1 MITIVTDTL
10 SCIPV
15 PEARQ
20 LGIPYIPQIIII
32 GEDSYRDDTEIDS
45 KTFLSKL
52 KSSPVLPKTAAPP
65 PEMYRPIFEEYAT
78 SGNTVIVLCP
88 SSLVSGTFRG
98 ASVAAQD
105 FPEADIRVV
114 DTLIIATGLGS
125 VARKAVQWVA
135 EGMDSDLVVNKVQEM
150 ARRWRVYF
158 LVDTLEYL
166 HKGGR
171 IGAAQALLGGI
182 LQVKPIL
189 TLIDGH
195 IDSIEKQR
203 TKRKALERLHELI
216 YRDCP
221 KGPESF
227 LTILQ
232 LDAEIEARTLA
243 SDFARFFDLPDVPVV
258 EMPPAIAVHAGPG
271 VLGVGYFKSSE

>member
-32 GEDSYRDDTEIDS
+32 GEESYRDDTEINS

-52 KSSPVLPKTAAPP
+52 KTSPVLPKTAAPS
-65 PEMYRPIFEEYAT
+65 PELYKPIFEKCAT
-78 SGNTVIVLCP
+78 PGNTVIVLCP
-88 SSLVSGTFRG
+88 SSLISGTVRS
-98 ASVAAQD
+98 ATVAAQD
-105 FPEADIRVV
+105 FPQADIRVI

-125 VARKAVQWVA
+125 LTRNALKWAGAGLNADIIV
-135 EGMDSDLVVNKVQEM
+135 EKVQEM
-150 ARRWRVYF
+150 ARRWRIYF

-166 HKGGR
+166 YKGGR
-171 IGAAQALLGGI
+171 IGAAQALFGSI
-182 LQVKPIL
+182 LQFKPIL
-189 TLIDGH
+189 TLKDGH
-195 IDSIEKQR
+195 IDSVEKQR

-216 YRDCP
+216 YQDCP
-221 KGPESF
+221 RGAKSY
-227 LTILQ
+227 LTVLQ
-232 LDAEIEARTLA
+232 LAAEKEARALA
-243 SDFARFFDLPDVPVV
+243 DDFEKYFDLPEVPIS

-271 VLGVGYFKSSE
+271 VLGVGYFVGK

>member
-32 GEDSYRDDTEIDS
+32 GEESYRDDTEIDS

-52 KSSPVLPKTAAPP
+52 KTSPVLPKTAAPS
-65 PEMYRPIFEEYAT
+65 PELYKPIFEKCAT
-78 SGNTVIVLCP
+78 PGNTVIVLCP
-88 SSLVSGTFRG
+88 SSLISGTVRS
-98 ASVAAQD
+98 ATVAAQD
-105 FPEADIRVV
+105 YPEADIRVI

-125 VARKAVQWVA
+125 LTRNALKWADAGLNADTIV
-135 EGMDSDLVVNKVQEM
+135 EKVQEM
-150 ARRWRVYF
+150 AKRWRVYF

-166 HKGGR
+166 YKGGR
-171 IGAAQALLGGI
+171 IGAAQALLGSI
-182 LQVKPIL
+182 LQFKPIL
-189 TLIDGH
+189 TLKDGH
-195 IDSIEKQR
+195 IDSVEKQR

-216 YRDCP
+216 YQDCP
-221 KGPESF
+221 KGVESYI
-227 LTILQ
+227 TVLQ
-232 LDAEIEARTLA
+232 LAAEKEARGLA
-243 SDFARFFDLPDVPVV
+243 DDFEKFFDVPEVPIS

-271 VLGVGYFKSSE
+271 VLGVGYFVEK

>member
-15 PEARQ
+15 PEARR

-52 KSSPVLPKTAAPP
+52 QTSPILPKTAAPS
-65 PEMYRPIFEEYAT
+65 PELYKPIFEEYAT
-78 SGNTVIVLCP
+78 PGNTVIVLCP
-88 SSLVSGTFRG
+88 SGLISGTVRS
-98 ASVAAQD
+98 ATVAAQD
-105 FPEADIRVV
+105 FPEADIRVI

-125 VARKAVQWVA
+125 LAKKALEWVA
-135 EGMDSDLVVNKVQEM
+135 SGLDADTVVSKVQEM
-150 ARRWRVYF
+150 ASRWRVYF
-158 LVDTLEYL
+158 LVNTLEYL
-166 HKGGR
+166 YKGGR
-171 IGAAQALLGGI
+171 IGAAQALLGSI
-182 LQVKPIL
+182 LQFKPIL
-189 TLIDGH
+189 TLTEGH
-195 IDSIEKQR
+195 IDSVEKQR

-216 YRDCP
+216 FQDCP

-227 LTILQ
+227 ITVLQ
-232 LDAEIEARTLA
+232 LAAETEAKVLA
-243 SDFARFFDLPDVPVV
+243 DDFAKFFELPDVPIS

-271 VLGVGYFKSSE
+271 VLGVGYFVEK